1 MKNIP
6 FVDLKSQYLSIKPEI
21 DNAIKK
27 IIESTSFIGGAEL
40 DKFSEA
46 LSTLLNIKHSVTV
59 ANGTDAIYI
68 ALKML
73 GIGEG
78 DEVITTAHSW
88 ISTSETISQTG
99 AKPIFVDTNEFFC
112 INTDLIESRINKNT
126 KAIIPVHL
134 YGNSCEMSKI
144 NQLAKKYNLFV
155 VEDCAQAILTKYK
168 NKYVGTMGDA
178 GTISFFPGKN
188 LGAYGDAGAIIT
200 NKSMLAKRMKMFA
213 NHGGLVKH
221 QHEIEG
227 INSRMDSLQAAILNV
242 KIKYIKT
249 WISKRRQAADM
260 YNYYLKDLH
269 EVSLPL
275 VQPHAKHSYHLY
287 VIKTKK
293 RKALSDFLKL
303 KKISTGIH
311 YPSPLPALRCYRS
324 QQIDLSEF
332 PNSIKDAKE
341 ILSLPIFPEINEKQ
355 IQFIANA
362 MKGFYSKYNS

>member
-1 MKNIP
+1 MNMKNIP

-21 DNAIKK
+21 DGAIKK
-27 IIESTSFIGGAEL
+27 MIENTSFIGGEEVIN
-40 DKFSEA
+40 FSEA
-46 LSTLLNIKHSVTV
+46 LSKLLNIKHSVTV

-99 AKPIFVDTNEFFC
+99 AKPIFVDTNKYFC
-112 INTDLIESRINKNT
+112 IDVDLIESKITKRT

-134 YGNSCEMSKI
+134 YGNSCDMFKI
-144 NQLAKKYNLFV
+144 NQIAKKHNLFV
-155 VEDCAQAILTKYK
+155 VEDCAQAILTKFNNK
-168 NKYVGTMGDA
+168 NVGTIGDA

-188 LGAYGDAGAIIT
+188 LGAFGDAGAIIT
-200 NKSMLAKRMKMFA
+200 NQSLLAKNMKMYA

-227 INSRMDSLQAAILNV
+227 INSRMDALQAAILNV
-242 KIKYIKT
+242 KIKYIED
-249 WISKRRQAADM
+249 WIYKRRQAAEM
-260 YNYYLKDLH
+260 YNYYLKDVQEIL
-269 EVSLPL
+269 LPQ
-275 VQPHAKHSYHLY
+275 VQPHAEHSYHLY

-293 RKALSDFLKL
+293 RKALINLLQS

-311 YPSPLPALRCYRS
+311 YPKPLPLLNCYKS
-324 QQIDLSEF
+324 HKIDLSEF
-332 PNSIKDAKE
+332 PNSIKDAKQ
-341 ILSLPIFPEINEKQ
+341 ILSLPIFPEISEKQ
-355 IQFIANA
+355 IRYISNA
-362 MKGFYSKYNS
+362 IKSFYAA

>member
-1 MKNIP
+1 MKIP
-6 FVDLKSQYLSIKPEI
+6 FLDLKSQYLSIKSEI

-27 IIESTSFIGGAEL
+27 IIENTSFIGGDEL
-40 DKFSEA
+40 VKFSDS
-46 LSTLLNIKHSVTV
+46 LSGLLNVKHSVTV

-73 GIGEG
+73 GVGEG

-88 ISTSETISQTG
+88 ISTSETITQTG
-99 AKPIFVDTNEFFC
+99 AKPIFIDTNEFFC
-112 INTDLIESRINKNT
+112 INTDLIESRITKHT

-134 YGNSCEMSKI
+134 YGNSCDMSKI

-155 VEDCAQAILTKYK
+155 IEDCAQAILTKYK
-168 NKYVGTMGDA
+168 NKCVGTIGDA

-200 NKSMLAKRMKMFA
+200 NKSILAKNMKMYA

-242 KIKYIKT
+242 KIKYIKD
-249 WISKRRQAADM
+249 WIKQRRQAADI
-260 YNYYLKDLH
+260 YNHYLKDLQ
-269 EVSLPL
+269 EISLPQ
-275 VQPHAKHSYHLY
+275 VQPNSEHSYHLY

-293 RKALSDFLKL
+293 RKALSDYLNY

-311 YPSPLPALRCYRS
+311 YPKPLPALKCYKS
-324 QQIDLSEF
+324 HKIDLSEF
-332 PNSIKDAKE
+332 PNSMRDAKE

-355 IQFIANA
+355 IQYIANA
-362 MKGFYSKYNS
+362 IKNFYLKYNS